1 MNDIKESTPIS
12 EKVTCFSGPWAHM
25 TSSSLSTSSSRR
37 LGPISMTL
45 GELSILWGKVL
56 RDELVL
62 SDEIGMK
69 RRLPEDFELEVDSG

>member
-1 MNDIKESTPIS
+1 
-12 EKVTCFSGPWAHM
+12 
-25 TSSSLSTSSSRR
+25 
-37 LGPISMTL
+37 MTL